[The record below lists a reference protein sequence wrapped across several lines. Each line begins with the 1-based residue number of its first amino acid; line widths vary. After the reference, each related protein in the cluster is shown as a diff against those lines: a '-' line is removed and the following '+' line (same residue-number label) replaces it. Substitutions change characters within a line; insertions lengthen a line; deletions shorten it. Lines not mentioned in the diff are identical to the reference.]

1 MKVALVLMS
10 VVLLILL
17 TRPSEAKDVYFAV
30 VNEGDLKGAKTLDDL
45 DPLVKVDEPKYKIE
59 NYFQKGD
66 LTLPGDQELIIRGG
80 RGSIA
85 RELERYKSKRIILG
99 STRTSQSLAAYGCY
113 HKRPLGK
120 DNTTYVMV
128 RANPWYGE
136 TQCQN
141 ALNTNAAGSITK
153 AILLGTLS
161 SEVKAIPEK

>member
-17 TRPSEAKDVYFAV
+17 TRPSEAKEVYFAV
-30 VNEGDLKGAKTLDDL
+30 VSEDMLKGAATLDDL
-45 DPLVKVDEPKYKIE
+45 DPLVKVDEPEYKIDHH
-59 NYFQKGD
+59 FQKGD

-80 RGSIA
+80 RASIA

-113 HKRPLGK
+113 HKRPIGK

-128 RANPWYGE
+128 RAKPWYGE
-136 TQCQN
+136 KQCEKE
-141 ALNTNAAGSITK
+141 LKTNAAGITK

-161 SEVKAIPEK
+161 AEVKAIPEK